1 MNNNL
6 LQDIT
11 HVLEQQKA
19 VNITTLEISELTDI
33 ADFMI
38 ICSGTSTAHVRGI
51 SKRIARELKVPGEPK
66 IHMEGEETAQWVLI
80 DLGDIILNVMTEEM
94 RDFYQLE
101 DLWTK

>member
-6 LQDIT
+6 LQDIQT
-11 HVLEQQKA
+11 ILGQQKA
-19 VNITTLEISELTDI
+19 VNITTLEIGELTDI

-38 ICSGTSTAHVRGI
+38 ICNGTSTAHVRGI
-51 SKRIARELKVPGEPK
+51 SRKIARELKVPGEPK
-66 IHMEGEETAQWVLI
+66 IHMEGEDTSQWVLI

-101 DLWTK
+101 DLWAK